1 MNKIAFISGATSGI
15 GKACAEKFAKG
26 NYDLIITGRRKERL
40 ETLKNELGNKYAIK
54 IESGSG
60 ATWTNNVNAGYPTS
74 NAWQS
79 NLNGSYFNNFT
90 PNTDVSEILR
100 FI

>member
-54 IESGSG
+54 IHVLCFDVQNKEAVFNSINKKKK
-60 ATWTNNVNAGYPTS
+60 TNKS
-74 NAWQS
+74 
-79 NLNGSYFNNFT
+79 
-90 PNTDVSEILR
+90 
-100 FI
+100 